1 MRNISV
7 YQSFN
12 CQNPSGITP
21 NIGWYALC
29 ECVLTDHTPC
39 DVLYRW
45 CGLEKKSKPSGRAS
59 VTRRYVHVDVVK
71 LRRLKEEQK
80 ISFSAM
86 AKMAGT
92 SLYPFWK
99 LFRNNEGRIL
109 EGSLRM
115 LEEKMHLKRGELELI
130 A

>member
-1 MRNISV
+1 M
-7 YQSFN
+7 
-12 CQNPSGITP
+12 
-21 NIGWYALC
+21 
-29 ECVLTDHTPC
+29 
-39 DVLYRW
+39 
-45 CGLEKKSKPSGRAS
+45 
-59 VTRRYVHVDVVK
+59 TRRYVHVDVVK